1 MTYNKSVMFVSQ
13 MFEFDKAPVKV
24 YDDKYFVNSYLVDP
38 TLDGG
43 TYQGNLYMVFREGLP
58 PTLAEFL
65 VSHPAF
71 QTMYCTNDGSV
82 VGPGVVVFSF
92 AHGEYVEGTVKPF
105 LKGAYSKMERAYVE
119 KYFPNVKTHPRY
131 GNRLVMDKHPSY
143 KAWQEERI
151 GVSLPDDAEVW
162 CKVKMT
168 DETFYPELV
177 LSLPRA

>member
-1 MTYNKSVMFVSQ
+1 MTYNKSAIFVSQ

-24 YDDKYFVNSYLVDP
+24 FDDKVFVNSYLVDP
-38 TLDGG
+38 VLDGG
-43 TYQGNLYMVFREGLP
+43 TYQGSLYMVFRAGLP
-58 PTLAEFL
+58 QPLTDFL

-71 QTMYCTNDGSV
+71 QTMYCTTTGLA
-82 VGPGVVVFSF
+82 VFSF

-105 LKGAYSKMERAYVE
+105 LRGAYSKMERVYVE
-119 KYFPNVKTHPRY
+119 RYFPNVQTHPRY
-131 GNRLVMDKHPSY
+131 GSRKVMDRHPDY

-151 GVSLPDDAEVW
+151 GVTLPDDAEVW

-177 LSLPRA
+177 DPLPTV